1 MAATADQLS
10 ALGNDQKFQQ
20 RVKSLLVQQAGA
32 VYIEDPN
39 TPNHAQRIAYAKQI
53 LQGSVNFINVAQV
66 LVNRTNLV
74 GSTITYNFTSGNI
87 VTDATDGAIASQITT
102 DWNMLAGV

>member
-1 MAATADQLS
+1 MAASSDQSS

-20 RVKSLLVQQAGA
+20 RVKSLLIQQAGIT
-32 VYIEDPN
+32 YTEDPA
-39 TPNHAQRIAYAKQI
+39 TPNHAVRVQYAKQI
-53 LQGSVNFINVAQV
+53 LQGSINFINVAQV

-74 GSTITYNFTSGNI
+74 GSNITYNFTSGNVI
-87 VTDATDGAIASQITT
+87 TDATDGAIASQIAT